1 MVRMWLFWLKHR
13 WRQAGAAVAAVLAVL
28 LVLLLALGRS
38 GMGVSF
44 LGDVSAPRLA
54 AASGPSGVVLPR
66 SGDPNGPSS
75 SDAAPVRQSSIL
87 DKPLLANV
95 GPQTVAEAQAAWS
108 ADEIAQHQREVL
120 AAVNCARQK
129 QGQGVLMLDPMLSQV
144 AGDAWLKLA
153 RDPSWT
159 LLRLPGTYAL
169 RGVLALDLTSP
180 AQAAVQAQPSLA
192 GQAALEANCV
202 VGGFDPMTL
211 TPSANAHAIGIAIF
225 PPQVSW
231 DMASAV
237 ILVK

>member
-28 LVLLLALGRS
+28 LVLLLVFGRS

-54 AASGPSGVVLPR
+54 AASEPSGVVLPR

-75 SDAAPVRQSSIL
+75 SDTAPVPQLSIL

-95 GPQTVAEAQAAWS
+95 GPQTVAAAQVAWS
-108 ADEIAQHQREVL
+108 AGEIAQHQQEVL

-129 QGQGVLMLDPMLSQV
+129 QGQTALTLDPTLSQV
-144 AGDAWLKLA
+144 AGDAWLKLV

-159 LLRLPGTYAL
+159 LLRLPGTYTL

-180 AQAAVQAQPSLA
+180 AQAAAQAQPSLA
-192 GQAALEANCV
+192 SQVALEASCV
-202 VGGFDPMTL
+202 VGGFDAVSLASST
-211 TPSANAHAIGIAIF
+211 SARTIGIAVF

>member
-1 MVRMWLFWLKHR
+1 MWLFWLKHR
-13 WRQAGAAVAAVLAVL
+13 WRQAGAAAAVVLAVL

-38 GMGVSF
+38 GMSISF

-75 SDAAPVRQSSIL
+75 GNAAPVPQSSIL
-87 DKPLLANV
+87 DKPLLAGA
-95 GPQTVAEAQAAWS
+95 GPQTVAAAQAAWS
-108 ADEIAQHQREVL
+108 ADEIVQRQREVL

-129 QGQGVLMLDPMLSQV
+129 QGQGALMFDPTLSQV

-180 AQAAVQAQPSLA
+180 AQAAAQAQPSMA
-192 GQAALEANCV
+192 GQAALKASCV
-202 VGGFDPMTL
+202 VGGFDAVSLAPG
-211 TPSANAHAIGIAIF
+211 AHARTIGIAVF